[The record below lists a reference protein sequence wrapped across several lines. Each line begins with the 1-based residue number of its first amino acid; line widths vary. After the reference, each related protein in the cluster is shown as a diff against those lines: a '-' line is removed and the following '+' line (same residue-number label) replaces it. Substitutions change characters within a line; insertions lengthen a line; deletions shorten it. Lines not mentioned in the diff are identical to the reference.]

1 MASGTTG
8 DFNFDDLK
16 SKRTVLW
23 TENSKVYTRRV
34 RKKVPKTGVDIDTV
48 NTGTETSTA
57 ASTSTENPSTTA
69 ASTEVF
75 SPIITAAVSTEENIH
90 SAVASSPKPI
100 HGIAATT
107 ATSPRYLGDSILQ
120 ECVEA
125 SVTEDI
131 DSSQGRLQVQSPI
144 LEQTPS
150 QTLAERDVDSFQSLQ
165 LSGQVNHDEQRPSV
179 SENDCSSQ
187 NVVGQGSCCQ
197 SLGQQN
203 QNRLSP
209 LLNDAETESPKET
222 PSFHSDAEAQ
232 SPKEAQSSHSENEKL
247 QIIENGRHNLRESSP
262 LSFENNLPNDNQIKL
277 QNDEN
282 SMSVPPPAPS
292 SNRPAN
298 TNKLVQPL
306 VVTRIN
312 DRVLFRL
319 TKATQKDNI
328 KELRSKL
335 EHELDQIRKL
345 VKQLEIKE
353 HELASSNA
361 QVSNSII
368 NNIDFGV
375 EGSEIGGYYRPQPVY
390 VPNGAAERRAL
401 VRINSEMSVMGIQE
415 TTPMKLA
422 RLSSDVCTARTLEP
436 KSYSRQL
443 SIAVMDNTH
452 DTGEIIDKEKRTPK
466 TNQYYRNSEF
476 LLGKDR
482 LPPES
487 NKKLKTNHGRKPSG
501 RSEQAPG
508 LGFGFDKNKNQM
520 FKSCSSILQRLMK
533 HKHGWVF
540 NEPVDAKALGLHDY
554 HVVIKLPMD
563 LGTIKTRLSQNWYKS
578 PREFAEDVRLVFLN
592 AMTYNPKGQDV
603 HVMAEELSGIFEE
616 KWAVMET
623 KYNPYLKYHVY
634 QDAGLPTPTSR
645 KFPQPCLSPVSAPAS
660 VHAFAPAAPMTV
672 DTKIQRSHA
681 GRMPVPKKPKA
692 KDLNKRDMTYEEKQR
707 LSTNLQS
714 LASDKLDA
722 IIQIIK
728 KNNTA
733 LSQHDDEIEVDI
745 DSVDPET
752 LWELDRFVSNYKK
765 GLSKNKRKAELA
777 RHARTVS
784 NQSVSLMTT
793 TPTIPEVQVESG
805 TVIDKQD
812 THAVEGEKQGND
824 VSSSTSSSS
833 DSGASSS
840 DSDSGHS
847 SADGSSDAR

>member
-1 MASGTTG
+1 MASGTPG
-8 DFNFDDLK
+8 DFNYDNLK
-16 SKRTVLW
+16 SMSTVLW
-23 TENSKVYTRRV
+23 NENSKVYTRRV
-34 RKKVPKTGVDIDTV
+34 RKKLPKTSVDIDTE
-48 NTGTETSTA
+48 NIGTGTSTA
-57 ASTSTENPSTTA
+57 ASASTENPSTTA

-75 SPIITAAVSTEENIH
+75 APIIAAAASTEEHIH
-90 SAVASSPKPI
+90 SAVASSLKPI
-100 HGIAATT
+100 NGIAATT
-107 ATSPRYLGDSILQ
+107 ATFPRYLGNNILQ

-125 SVTEDI
+125 SVAEDI
-131 DSSQGRLQVQSPI
+131 DSSRGRLQVQSPI
-144 LEQTPS
+144 LQQTPS
-150 QTLAERDVDSFQSLQ
+150 QTLADRDVDSFQSQQ
-165 LSGQVNHDEQRPSV
+165 LSGQVKHDELRPSV
-179 SENDCSSQ
+179 SKNDFSSQ
-187 NVVGQGSCCQ
+187 NVLRQGSCCQ

-203 QNRLSP
+203 RSRLSP
-209 LLNDAETESPKET
+209 LLNDTETQSPKET
-222 PSFHSDAEAQ
+222 PLFHIDAEAQ
-232 SPKEAQSSHSENEKL
+232 SPKETRSSHSENEKL
-247 QIIENGRHNLRESSP
+247 QISENGQQNLRESSP
-262 LSFENNLPNDNQIKL
+262 LSGENDLPNDSQIKL
-277 QNDEN
+277 QNDES
-282 SMSVPPPAPS
+282 SMSVLPPAPS

-306 VVTRIN
+306 VITRIN

-319 TKATQKDNI
+319 SKATQKDDI

-345 VKQLEIKE
+345 FNQLEVKE

-361 QVSNSII
+361 HVSNGVF
-368 NNIDFGV
+368 NNIDSGV
-375 EGSEIGGYYRPQPVY
+375 DGSEIGGCYHPQPGN
-390 VPNGAAERRAL
+390 VPNGAAERRPL

-422 RLSSDVCTARTLEP
+422 RLSSDVGTAGTLDP
-436 KSYSRQL
+436 KLYSRQL
-443 SIAVMDNTH
+443 SIAVMENTH
-452 DTGEIIDKEKRTPK
+452 DAGEIIDKEKRTPK
-466 TNQYYRNSEF
+466 ANQYYRNSEF

-487 NKKLKTNHGRKPSG
+487 NKKLKTNHGRKHGG
-501 RSEQAPG
+501 RSEQAPDF
-508 LGFGFDKNKNQM
+508 GFGFDKNRNQV

-554 HVVIKLPMD
+554 HVVINHPMD

-578 PREFAEDVRLVFLN
+578 PREFAEDVRLVFHN

-645 KFPQPCLSPVSAPAS
+645 KFPQPYLEPIAPAS
-660 VHAFAPAAPMTV
+660 VHAFAPTAPMTI
-672 DTKIQRSHA
+672 DTKIQRSHV

-745 DSVDPET
+745 DSVDQET

-765 GLSKNKRKAELA
+765 GLSKKKRKAELA
-777 RHARTVS
+777 LQVRTVS

-793 TPTIPEVQVESG
+793 TPTVPEVQVESG
-805 TVIDKQD
+805 T
-812 THAVEGEKQGND
+812 
-824 VSSSTSSSS
+824 
-833 DSGASSS
+833 

-847 SADGSSDAR
+847 SADGPDAG